1 MSDVQNEL
9 KLFYTAFIDTGK
21 ENWIY
26 AFENFL
32 SYQYCLGKLSDEALS
47 GLTEASYNAMTA
59 NGDVKLRKGW
69 DDSLTLLPLMERVEN
84 PVLNRG

>member
-21 ENWIY
+21 EDQTN
-26 AFENFL
+26 AFENLFTF
-32 SYQYCLGKLSDEALS
+32 YQYCLGKLSDEALS

-59 NGDVKLRKGW
+59 NGDVKLRKG
-69 DDSLTLLPLMERVEN
+69 
-84 PVLNRG
+84 